1 MYIRCVTIA
10 FSTLSNAFFLR
21 LNISVY
27 PMHFFLIFRPV
38 CASSQFISV
47 LMSTQYF
54 LSCLQCLSNQNFF
67 WYLILLCFF
76 LFCCIYLMHS
86 MSTRCISVL
95 FSIWILFSIWWYIM
109 WSHIMS
115 TWCNYLFNT
124 LWCICLSDAIFNSL
138 VYAFIICTQRI
149 YLIHTSMYII
159 VLLSIWCN
167 KLFNAC

>member
-38 CASSQFISV
+38 CASSHFISV

-67 WYLILLCFF
+67 WYLILLCLF
-76 LFCCIYLMHS
+76 LFCCIYLDVYSMHFRS
-86 MSTRCISVL
+86 FFNLNII
-95 FSIWILFSIWWYIM
+95 F
-109 WSHIMS
+109 
-115 TWCNYLFNT
+115 YLMIHNVIT
-124 LWCICLSDAIFNSL
+124 HN
-138 VYAFIICTQRI
+138 VYLMQ
-149 YLIHTSMYII
+149 
-159 VLLSIWCN
+159 LSIQHTLMYLSIRCY
-167 KLFNAC
+167 L